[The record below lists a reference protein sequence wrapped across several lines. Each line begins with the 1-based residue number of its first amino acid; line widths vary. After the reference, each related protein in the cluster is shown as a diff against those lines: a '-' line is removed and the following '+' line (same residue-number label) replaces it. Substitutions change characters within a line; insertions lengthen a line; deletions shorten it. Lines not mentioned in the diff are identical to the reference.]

1 MIKVLEV
8 IRQGHVGGGESH
20 LLDLVMGFDTDLISP
35 VVLSFT
41 SGKMIDALRA
51 CGVKCYVIPTEK
63 PFDMKVLNALKKLIC
78 DENIRLIHAHGSRA
92 ASNVLLLAGMLHIPL
107 VYTLPR
113 MLLRRQL
120 PEWQIMPEPL
130 NQALRIFFLSAG
142 HCFSHLAL
150 SFYFLS
156 SSSLSRPF

>member
-51 CGVKCYVIPTEK
+51 V
-63 PFDMKVLNALKKLIC
+63 A
-78 DENIRLIHAHGSRA
+78 
-92 ASNVLLLAGMLHIPL
+92 
-107 VYTLPR
+107 
-113 MLLRRQL
+113 
-120 PEWQIMPEPL
+120 
-130 NQALRIFFLSAG
+130 
-142 HCFSHLAL
+142 
-150 SFYFLS
+150 
-156 SSSLSRPF
+156 